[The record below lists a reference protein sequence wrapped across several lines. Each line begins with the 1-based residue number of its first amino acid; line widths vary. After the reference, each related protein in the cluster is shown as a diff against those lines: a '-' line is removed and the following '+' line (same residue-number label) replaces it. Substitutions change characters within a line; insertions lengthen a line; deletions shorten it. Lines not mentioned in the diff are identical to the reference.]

1 MVDEVFLKEIKDC
14 DKRLTALEMTKE
26 VHEAE
31 ISSLRASR
39 HEYGNW
45 LNRHNLEIS
54 ELNLQRTQISSTIN
68 VLSVKIDKLETDINS
83 IQISMI
89 QQMALL
95 KSDLRQTM
103 WIVSLL
109 VGILVFFGRGIAAKF
124 GF

>member
-1 MVDEVFLKEIKDC
+1 MDNEYPRCKVVNDEIITMKSSIEVIKD
-14 DKRLTALEMTKE
+14 
-26 VHEAE
+26 E

-54 ELNLQRTQISSTIN
+54 ELNLQRTQISGTIT
-68 VLSVKIDKLETDINS
+68 VLSAKIDKLETDINT
-83 IQISMI
+83 IQITII
-89 QQMALL
+89 QQIATL

-109 VGILVFFGRGIAAKF
+109 VGVLVFSARALASKF

>member
-1 MVDEVFLKEIKDC
+1 MHDEYPKCKVANEELITIKSSLEVIKD
-14 DKRLTALEMTKE
+14 
-26 VHEAE
+26 E

-45 LNRHNLEIS
+45 LNRHNLEIA
-54 ELNLQRTQISSTIN
+54 ELNLQRTQISATIT
-68 VLSVKIDKLETDINS
+68 VLSGKIDKLEADINT
-83 IQISMI
+83 IQITII
-89 QQMALL
+89 QQMAAL

-109 VGILVFFGRGIAAKF
+109 VGIIVFFGRGIATKF